1 MHKRVGRRW
10 AGTAAGMH
18 GDNKVLHVISDT
30 NTALRCVPKLRL
42 PLPSHHPA
50 RPAPQA
56 SSADLR
62 NTKPTV
68 RMEKPKHVELKTNRC
83 GGDLVNCGCVRC
95 GYATHVNG
103 RQFRSKM
110 GTKKK
115 RLERQR
121 GCVPTPARSNPES
134 SSHPARNN
142 AAGTLD
148 GWFYFSRTR
157 VSTLSGQQDPNRR
170 HQGTCSS

>member
-30 NTALRCVPKLRL
+30 HTALRCVPKLRL

-62 NTKPTV
+62 NAKPTV

-103 RQFRSKM
+103 RKFRSKM
-110 GTKKK
+110 RTKRSVWSGSESAY
-115 RLERQR
+115 RLPPDRILSLR
-121 GCVPTPARSNPES
+121 PTLHATMPLELWT
-134 SSHPARNN
+134 
-142 AAGTLD
+142 G
-148 GWFYFSRTR
+148 GFYFSRTR
-157 VSTLSGQQDPNRR
+157 VLGTKRPARPKPTTSR
-170 HQGTCSS
+170 HML